1 MNDSTL
7 AAFSEG
13 TRSWIIAAIRS
24 RTSYFACSGWVGIG
38 GSPLRLP
45 RGHRRLV
52 ERPPPLVGAL
62 RSTQDGRSP
71 GASGRDPQIL
81 WKTPNGG
88 RPRSGATAAPQ
99 ALSGR
104 STTLPQGGLGRPL

>member
-24 RTSYFACSGWVGIG
+24 RTSDLACSGWVGIA

-45 RGHRRLV
+45 GGSVALV

-62 RSTQDGRSP
+62 RNTQDGRSP
-71 GASGRDPQIL
+71 RAGVGNLGFCGNPGRRL
-81 WKTPNGG
+81 
-88 RPRSGATAAPQ
+88 RPRGPRQ
-99 ALSGR
+99 
-104 STTLPQGGLGRPL
+104 RPRPVRAID